1 MVGTMPYINYSALA
15 NANNY
20 PKEDVKHITHYTPK
34 YNDNIIVQLKNNK
47 TISGK
52 FGGYWEEDNED
63 GIFVDNQPISDSEII
78 SIEQDINMSINE
90 VLKIAGV
97 M

>member
-1 MVGTMPYINYSALA
+1 MVGTMPYINYSALT

-34 YNDNIIVQLKNNK
+34 YNDNIIVKLKNNE
-47 TISGK
+47 TINGK

-63 GIFVDNQPISDSEII
+63 GIFVNNQPISDSEII
-78 SIEQDINMSINE
+78 SIEQDVDMTINE